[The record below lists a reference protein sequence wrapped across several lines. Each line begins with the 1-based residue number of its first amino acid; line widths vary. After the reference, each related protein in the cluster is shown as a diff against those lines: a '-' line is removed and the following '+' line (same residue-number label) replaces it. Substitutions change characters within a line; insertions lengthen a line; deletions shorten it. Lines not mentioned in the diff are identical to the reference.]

1 LEDFLTLNGQTLF
14 YARVGCQFEAG
25 PKSKAVILQLGR
37 DSCRSPSLCSIV
49 SSLTRMVEF
58 ASGNSS
64 LAPHVDAVNG
74 EGMSR

>member
-1 LEDFLTLNGQTLF
+1 M
-14 YARVGCQFEAG
+14 V
-25 PKSKAVILQLGR
+25 VILQLGR
-37 DSCRSPSLCSIV
+37 DSRLSPLLCSIV

-64 LAPHVDAVNG
+64 LAPQVDAVNG

>member
-1 LEDFLTLNGQTLF
+1 
-14 YARVGCQFEAG
+14 
-25 PKSKAVILQLGR
+25 
-37 DSCRSPSLCSIV
+37 
-49 SSLTRMVEF
+49 MVEF

>member
-1 LEDFLTLNGQTLF
+1 M
-14 YARVGCQFEAG
+14 V
-25 PKSKAVILQLGR
+25 VILQLGR
-37 DSCRSPSLCSIV
+37 DSRLSPLLCSIV

-64 LAPHVDAVNG
+64 LALQVDAVNG